1 VDQTQKYSS
10 LLAQRLGAGEDTL
23 ALPAP
28 QSTPAPANPQ
38 TDLAV
43 EAMEQLPIVKAES
56 AAELSS
62 AQDNA
67 ADEKMAEAGA
77 TAGSPAALEIE
88 PYQNSQVLLSIAA
101 TLGACFPS
109 HLPEICSLEQGSLV
123 WTIKKWVRTRSAHKA
138 HGCQSS
144 QVLVKGFQRVSVRAE
159 APAAI

>member
-1 VDQTQKYSS
+1 MDQTQKYSS

-43 EAMEQLPIVKAES
+43 EAKLPVVKAES

-62 AQDNA
+62 AQDDA
-67 ADEKMAEAGA
+67 ADEEMAEAEA

-88 PYQNSQVLLSIAA
+88 PNQTSQVLLSIAA
-101 TLGACFPS
+101 NPRDLFPFC
-109 HLPEICSLEQGSLV
+109 ICL
-123 WTIKKWVRTRSAHKA
+123 KSAAWSKA
-138 HGCQSS
+138 PLYGQ
-144 QVLVKGFQRVSVRAE
+144 
-159 APAAI
+159 